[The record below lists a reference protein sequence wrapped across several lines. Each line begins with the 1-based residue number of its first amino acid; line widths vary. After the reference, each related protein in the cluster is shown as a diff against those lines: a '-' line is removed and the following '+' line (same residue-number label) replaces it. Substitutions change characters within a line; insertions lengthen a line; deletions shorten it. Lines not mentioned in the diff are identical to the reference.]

1 MPFAVIGSEKDVKTS
16 DGRIVKGRQYSWAVA
31 EVENEDHCDFKKLRS
46 ILIRTHMLDLIHT
59 TEESHYEAYR
69 AQQMETR
76 KFGEAR
82 PRKLDNPKFKE
93 EEENLRK
100 RFTEQVK
107 IEEHRFRQWEQKLIS
122 ERDRLN
128 KDLESTHAAIK
139 SLEQEL
145 EQMQGTAVRSHGR
158 R

>member
-1 MPFAVIGSEKDVKTS
+1 
-16 DGRIVKGRQYSWAVA
+16 
-31 EVENEDHCDFKKLRS
+31 
-46 ILIRTHMLDLIHT
+46 
-59 TEESHYEAYR
+59 
-69 AQQMETR
+69 
-76 KFGEAR
+76 
-82 PRKLDNPKFKE
+82 
-93 EEENLRK
+93 LRK

-145 EQMQGTAVRSHGR
+145 EQMQGSAVRSHGR

>member
-1 MPFAVIGSEKDVKTS
+1 
-16 DGRIVKGRQYSWAVA
+16 
-31 EVENEDHCDFKKLRS
+31 
-46 ILIRTHMLDLIHT
+46 
-59 TEESHYEAYR
+59 
-69 AQQMETR
+69 METR

-93 EEENLRK
+93 EEEALRK

-107 IEEHRFRQWEQKLIS
+107 IEEGRFRSWEQKLIG

-128 KDLESTHAAIK
+128 KDLEATHAQIK
-139 SLEQEL
+139 QLEQEL
-145 EQMQGTAVRSHGR
+145 EQMQGSAVRSHGR